1 MRNRT
6 DDTEKQ
12 KRVYRISLLLRR
24 KTSEFL
30 IEYMRQEWGI
40 KRRQGF
46 NYIRLAKREWASH
59 YAKCL
64 GVPCRV
70 YYIAELRDLRDQA
83 LEQNDLK
90 LAFDIA
96 KEEAKVMG
104 AYLPGVELPSFSI
117 RVKAIPQ

>member
-6 DDTEKQ
+6 GDMEKQ
-12 KRVYRISLLLRR
+12 KRIYCISLLLRR

-30 IEYMRQEWGI
+30 IKYMGQEWGI

-46 NYIRLAKREWASH
+46 NYIRLAKKEWAAY
-59 YAKCL
+59 YAKYL
-64 GVPCRV
+64 KVPFQV
-70 YYIAELRDLRDQA
+70 YYIAELRDLKDQA

-96 KEEAKVMG
+96 KEETKIMRV
-104 AYLPGVELPSFSI
+104 YLPG
-117 RVKAIPQ
+117 

>member
-6 DDTEKQ
+6 GNIEKQ
-12 KRVYRISLLLRR
+12 KRIYRISLLLRR
-24 KTSEFL
+24 KTSEF
-30 IEYMRQEWGI
+30 IIGYMWQEWGI

-46 NYIRLAKREWASH
+46 NYIRLAKKEWVSF
-59 YAKCL
+59 YAKYL
-64 GVPCRV
+64 KVPPRV
-70 YYIAELRDLRDQA
+70 YYIAELKDLKDEA

-104 AYLPGVELPSFSI
+104 VALPKTREYFFT
-117 RVKAIPQ
+117 K

>member
-1 MRNRT
+1 MRDRT
-6 DDTEKQ
+6 GNIEKQ

-24 KTSEFL
+24 KTPEFL

-46 NYIRLAKREWASH
+46 NYIRLAKKEWASH
-59 YAKCL
+59 YTKCF
-64 GVPCRV
+64 GVPFKV
-70 YYIAELRDLRDQA
+70 YYIAELRDLKDEA

-90 LAFDIA
+90 LAFGIA

-104 AYLPGVELPSFSI
+104 FYYRG
-117 RVKAIPQ
+117 